1 MEKNGLIDLTIGE
14 FLDKTAEKFPE
25 KDALVFPNK
34 NLRYTWKELKAICDK
49 TAKGFL
55 KLKIKKGDHVAVWAT
70 NYPEWVISQFALA
83 KIGAVLVTVN
93 LALKTSE
100 IEYVLRQSDSKTLIL
115 VESFKSSD
123 YVSMLQEVCPEIKDS
138 QPGKLRS
145 KKLPKLK
152 NIILIGDKRLPG
164 MFNFQE
170 VVEMGKNVSDRELA
184 KREKSLESHDIINVQ
199 YTSGTTGFPKGAM
212 LSHFNILNNAIFIAQ
227 NMKLTER
234 DRICIPVPFYHCFG
248 CVMGNLCSL
257 ATGAAMVVPSEYF
270 DAQKTLEAIEKEK
283 CTAVYGVPTMFI
295 AELNHFDFERFNLS
309 SLRTGM
315 MAGAPCPIEL
325 ARDVID
331 KMGAREMTI
340 LYGLTEA
347 SPGLTQTKSDDSIE
361 RRVSTVGKALP
372 YVKIKIV
379 NPETGKKV
387 SYGVQGELL
396 AQGYNVMKGYYNM
409 PHATRETI
417 DRDGWLRS
425 GDLAEVDGAGYYKI
439 TGRLKDMII
448 RGGENIYPKEI
459 EEFLFRHPKIA
470 DVQVVGVP
478 SEKFGEEVAACIK
491 IKQGEKLTE
500 DEVRK
505 FCQGKIAHYKI
516 PRHIVFMDKFPTT
529 VTGKIQKFRLKEML
543 IKKLGLKSG

>member
-1 MEKNGLIDLTIGE
+1 
-14 FLDKTAEKFPE
+14 
-25 KDALVFPNK
+25 
-34 NLRYTWKELKAICDK
+34 
-49 TAKGFL
+49 
-55 KLKIKKGDHVAVWAT
+55 
-70 NYPEWVISQFALA
+70 
-83 KIGAVLVTVN
+83 
-93 LALKTSE
+93 
-100 IEYVLRQSDSKTLIL
+100 
-115 VESFKSSD
+115 
-123 YVSMLQEVCPEIKDS
+123 
-138 QPGKLRS
+138 
-145 KKLPKLK
+145 
-152 NIILIGDKRLPG
+152 
-164 MFNFQE
+164 
-170 VVEMGKNVSDRELA
+170 
-184 KREKSLESHDIINVQ
+184 
-199 YTSGTTGFPKGAM
+199 
-212 LSHFNILNNAIFIAQ
+212 
-227 NMKLTER
+227 
-234 DRICIPVPFYHCFG
+234 
-248 CVMGNLCSL
+248 
-257 ATGAAMVVPSEYF
+257 
-270 DAQKTLEAIEKEK
+270 
-283 CTAVYGVPTMFI
+283 
-295 AELNHFDFERFNLS
+295 
-309 SLRTGM
+309 
-315 MAGAPCPIEL
+315 
-325 ARDVID
+325 
-331 KMGAREMTI
+331 